1 MKILRV
7 NDYNQKA
14 YTKYVVNLNRA
25 IEQKDGGIPYL
36 SWYVVDKK
44 TGYVVYDDNSSKWF
58 SNKQKAIEYVDSL
71 EEKETNK

>member
-1 MKILRV
+1 MRILPV
-7 NDYNQKA
+7 KDYNEKA

-25 IEQKDGGIPYL
+25 IEQKDGGIPHI

-44 TGYVVYDDNSSKWF
+44 TGYVVYDDNSSRWF

-71 EEKETNK
+71 EKETNK